1 MRQLAAFT
9 RNKQVVR
16 DLQFEFIK
24 LKLSGRL
31 GKLSYFG
38 LPSDGMYDAIQW
50 APVLSRVMAVE
61 RGALSAP
68 WETQYALMRTAF
80 VHGLLGKTTLLRDDI
95 DEVILRGMDTDGNG
109 VDYPFDV
116 VSLDYSGGLF
126 YRTSGGEQRRIRAIQ
141 RLIQEQA
148 GMKSDYVLLISCN
161 IEGVGDGEVT
171 HMLSN
176 IGIELERFGMN
187 GADTVD
193 AYMQSPFKQARLKLY
208 VPYLVGQ
215 VAASQNYQSET
226 ENVVFYKGNRGVLMT
241 SYRFYLKHDARTTAP
256 RAPRERLWQVVNT
269 PFLEVAGGRIRT
281 TSLGLPKA
289 VRKVKP

>member
-1 MRQLAAFT
+1 MLF
-9 RNKQVVR
+9 
-16 DLQFEFIK
+16 
-24 LKLSGRL
+24 SGRPFSL
-31 GKLSYFG
+31 ASWRWNEARSPRRGKLS
-38 LPSDGMYDAIQW
+38 
-50 APVLSRVMAVE
+50 
-61 RGALSAP
+61 
-68 WETQYALMRTAF
+68 TAF

-176 IGIELERFGMN
+176 N